1 MGAWVALV
9 AFRQLDV
16 NEVPSLSFN
25 WLFIPSLFTR
35 LGMSGLAWV
44 RTFVQKVSVLKST
57 LGGLS
62 GLNRKR
68 YIFELKSLILA
79 QIERWRYA

>member
-1 MGAWVALV
+1 M
-9 AFRQLDV
+9 D
-16 NEVPSLSFN
+16 
-25 WLFIPSLFTR
+25 
-35 LGMSGLAWV
+35 GLAWV

-62 GLNRKR
+62 GLNRKS